1 MSRILKEMQFIE
13 HTDRKFEEPI
23 AIIGLPDVGLVGAI
37 ATVHLTREL
46 KIPEHGYAYYD
57 LIPPVILL
65 HEGELKAPV
74 RIYAN
79 EKIITLISE
88 ISLPTQTILALSKK
102 IVHWVMEK
110 KGKYIL
116 MLSGLGVPNR
126 MDIEEPKVYG
136 VATHMKGKKL
146 LQENGIETLQEGFI
160 AGANA
165 LILRECIKNEIP
177 AILLLS
183 ESFTEFPDPAA
194 AASILKAFGKIT
206 GIQIDTKKLIEQAE
220 EIRIKAR
227 ELMRRTQRQLKAMRK
242 IQESEAPL
250 MYR

>member
-1 MSRILKEMQFIE
+1 MSTILREMQFIE
-13 HTDRKFEEPI
+13 YTDKKFQEPI

-46 KIPEHGYAYYD
+46 KLPEHGYAYYD

-65 HEGELKAPV
+65 HQGELKAPI

-88 ISLPTQTILALSKK
+88 IALPTQTILALSKK
-102 IVHWVMEK
+102 IVQWVKEK
-110 KGKYIL
+110 NGKYIL
-116 MLSGLGVPNR
+116 MLTGLGVPNR

-136 VATHMKGKKL
+136 VATNIEGKKL
-146 LQENGIETLQEGFI
+146 LEANGIEILQEGFI

-165 LILRECIKNEIP
+165 LILRECIKNQVP

-194 AASILKAFGKIT
+194 AASVLKTLSKIT
-206 GIQIDTKKLIEQAE
+206 GIKINIEKLIEQAE

-227 ELMRRTQRQLKAMRK
+227 ELMKRTQRQLKAMRK
-242 IQESEAPL
+242 VQESEVPL